1 MSEIDELKSEIAELK
16 DNLMRTKMQIIAVK
30 DYAKEKSLKIN
41 RRLST
46 IEKSLNIKNVKKY

>member
-30 DYAKEKSLKIN
+30 DYAKEKSL
-41 RRLST
+41 
-46 IEKSLNIKNVKKY
+46 NIKNVKKY